1 MDEEFESFV
10 VTNPDLVDPG
20 IDVSGLRTTTDANIL
35 GNITDFPGIQYEAY
49 NPRRLSDLMRLYSS
63 GLPTTDTAQIP
74 GAVDTLVN
82 VGGGGGGMDQVTGDS
97 VAGFDPGV
105 TPGPSGF
112 IGLDPDMDID
122 PQDFAQEDYGIY
134 DPPELGGVDGMSGGQ
149 ATPGAEFADQNP
161 YGGTGTMDDLGADSF
176 PEYQEPTVANLGS
189 TAPGITDYLEG
200 IDPATGQAETPNV
213 AFDRPTIADV
223 TGPVTLSQQ
232 DVIGTDANVGFV
244 DAPATELGSKIN
256 QAFENVKDQGTSAI
270 ESFKDKLV
278 ELGGKVREGFDDIV
292 EFGDTKIDV
301 GRTLATGAINY
312 LGRSIFG
319 PVGSFLGTALGAVK
333 DTPEQSLTRG
343 IVGELKASGK
353 DYGFNMGNESIGQ
366 DPFGR
371 NPISAFGDYEGTLLN
386 DLTSTSTTKM
396 AEKKKEFAQDYFD
409 KKAGKTAPQEDIG
422 ATDSL
427 DQLQAAEKKEQQE
440 AFADIQN
447 QIEAEKRALQEIN
460 AAAAIEQA
468 AAEQRARDETDARMA
483 AEASRRAAAAAAAA
497 REAARNQGGGDG
509 GGGNTGGA
517 RGGGTSATSSGL
529 GGLGF
534 SDIRLKDNVELI
546 GKSPSN
552 INIYKFNYKGDSTVY
567 EGVIANEVP
576 WASVEASNG
585 YLMVDYNKIDVELKK
600 HAKR

>member
-82 VGGGGGGMDQVTGDS
+82 VGGGGGGMDQVTGGSMLDTPTNTQFEQNLLDQGIGVQGAIGDPVVAPGEMPVTQEEMDVYNAPAVLDS
-97 VAGFDPGV
+97 TSTAEEIAQDLSNQQAMLNPTGGNIMDEVAL
-105 TPGPSGF
+105 T
-112 IGLDPDMDID
+112 
-122 PQDFAQEDYGIY
+122 
-134 DPPELGGVDGMSGGQ
+134 GGVSD
-149 ATPGAEFADQNP
+149 T
-161 YGGTGTMDDLGADSF
+161 
-176 PEYQEPTVANLGS
+176 
-189 TAPGITDYLEG
+189 
-200 IDPATGQAETPNV
+200 
-213 AFDRPTIADV
+213 
-223 TGPVTLSQQ
+223 
-232 DVIGTDANVGFV
+232 
-244 DAPATELGSKIN
+244 PATELGSKIN

-278 ELGGKVREGFDDIV
+278 ELGGNVREGFDDIV
-292 EFGDTKIDV
+292 EFGDTQIDV

-396 AEKKKEFAQDYFD
+396 GLAKKEFAQDYFD
-409 KKAGKTAPQEDIG
+409 KKAGKTAPQEDIE

-427 DQLQAAEKKEQQE
+427 DQLQAAETKEKQE

-447 QIEAEKRALQEIN
+447 QIGQSLHGGN
-460 AAAAIEQA
+460 
-468 AAEQRARDETDARMA
+468 DNFDTTN
-483 AEASRRAAAAAAAA
+483 
-497 REAARNQGGGDG
+497 EAAVNVGTPSFEGFDSGGFDPAPAPAPPAPSY
-509 GGGNTGGA
+509 NPS
-517 RGGGTSATSSGL
+517 RGGGEILVEMAAVEPGSAGQVL
-529 GGLGF
+529 
-534 SDIRLKDNVELI
+534 D
-546 GKSPSN
+546 
-552 INIYKFNYKGDSTVY
+552 
-567 EGVIANEVP
+567 
-576 WASVEASNG
+576 
-585 YLMVDYNKIDVELKK
+585 
-600 HAKR
+600 